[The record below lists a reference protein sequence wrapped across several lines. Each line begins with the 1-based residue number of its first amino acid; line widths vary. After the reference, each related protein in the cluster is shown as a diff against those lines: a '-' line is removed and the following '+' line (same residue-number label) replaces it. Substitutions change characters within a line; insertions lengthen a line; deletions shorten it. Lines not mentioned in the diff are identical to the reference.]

1 VLLELGTER
10 KDEIADEEGGAMVR
24 AEEDLTANQPMDE
37 SGDSIPEVRRT
48 KSCKRKNMREQPES
62 HEESKP
68 FQCLICH
75 KRFSLKCYLK
85 CYQKSHFN
93 VQSVK

>member
-1 VLLELGTER
+1 MLLELGTER

-48 KSCKRKNMREQPES
+48 KSVRE
-62 HEESKP
+62 K
-68 FQCLICH
+68 I
-75 KRFSLKCYLK
+75 
-85 CYQKSHFN
+85 
-93 VQSVK
+93 